1 MKRLKLKSNVKKY
14 GIIAITFIA
23 VIIFISIG
31 IYSYINIKKQKELE
45 ETPEYKLKKFGYSE
59 DDIKVIT
66 KFYKTQELNFFLENK
81 KNDDYIGIIS
91 EKHFIKDYFNDYL
104 NYLKEERS
112 TNYALIVEKV
122 NTKTNQEYYTDPE
135 VTDISKN
142 ELMLVNKY
150 YHLPDDYA
158 PELVTIPLAY
168 SFGELGSQKCTQ
180 DTYDAYLRL
189 WSAAK
194 DAGFYLMVNSSYRT
208 HQKQEEIYNQ
218 YKNVQGVEYADDY
231 AARPGY
237 SEHETGY
244 AINVTMN
251 GYTDKTFKDTDAY
264 PWLKDNAYKYGFI
277 LRYPEGKEEIT
288 GFDAEA
294 GHLRYVGVEAATYIH
309 ENNITFDEYYAY
321 FVK

>member
-14 GIIAITFIA
+14 GIIAITSIA

-31 IYSYINIKKQKELE
+31 IYSYINIKNQKELE
-45 ETPEYKLKKFGYSE
+45 KTPEYKLSEIGYSE
-59 DDIKVIT
+59 DDIKVLT
-66 KFYKTQELNFFLENK
+66 KFYKDKELNFFLENK

-104 NYLKEERS
+104 DYLKEARD
-112 TNYALIVEKV
+112 TNYALAVEKV
-122 NTKTNQEYYTDPE
+122 NTKTNKEYYTNPE
-135 VTDISKN
+135 VTDTSKN

-150 YHLPDDYA
+150 YYLPDDYT

-194 DAGFYLMVNSSYRT
+194 EAGFYLMVNSSYRT
-208 HQKQEEIYNQ
+208 RQKQEEIYNQ
-218 YKNVQGVEYADDY
+218 YKNIQGTEYADDY

-294 GHLRYVGVEAATYIH
+294 GHLRYIGEEASTYIY

>member
-14 GIIAITFIA
+14 GIIAITIIA

-31 IYSYINIKKQKELE
+31 IYSYINIKNQKELE
-45 ETPEYKLKKFGYSE
+45 KTPEYKLKEIGYSE

-66 KFYKTQELNFFLENK
+66 KFYKDKELNFFLENK

-104 NYLKEERS
+104 AYLKEARD
-112 TNYALIVEKV
+112 TNYALAVEKV
-122 NTKTNQEYYTDPE
+122 NTKTNKEYYTDPE
-135 VTDISKN
+135 VTDTSKN

-150 YHLPDDYA
+150 YYLPDDYA

-194 DAGFYLMVNSSYRT
+194 EAGFYLMVNSSYRT
-208 HQKQEEIYNQ
+208 RQKQEDIYNQ
-218 YKNVQGVEYADDY
+218 YKNVQGTEYADDY

-251 GYTDKTFKDTDAY
+251 GYTDKTFKDTDVY
-264 PWLKDNAYKYGFI
+264 PWLKDNAYKYGFV

-294 GHLRYVGVEAATYIH
+294 GHLRYVGVEASTYIY
-309 ENNITFDEYYAY
+309 ENNMTFDEYYAY